1 MMEID
6 IKNIVKETIEEQ
18 FDMGDFVDSI
28 AEDIT
33 KNPEWWADNIVTPI
47 KKEILRQL
55 KNQPFMEAVMTS
67 LLEKEWEWIKNT
79 IEDSL
84 QKYLQERVII
94 NLPDIRILVDEKTGN
109 KITGKNKKTS

>member
-6 IKNIVKETIEEQ
+6 IDNIVKEAIKEQ
-18 FDMGDFVDSI
+18 FDMENFVDSI
-28 AEDIT
+28 AKDIET
-33 KNPEWWADNIVTPI
+33 NPEWWADNIVTPI

-67 LLEKEWEWIKNT
+67 LLEQEGDWIKNT

-109 KITGKNKKTS
+109 KITGKDKKTS